1 MSTGLF
7 PLKDQLGRERS
18 GEPGTDSPGRPTP
31 SLAPVLDPG
40 PGPAVRRLAALAA
53 SGHPVRTFLIGVAV
67 AYVAVAGLSILLG
80 LLVTHVILADNGIA
94 SNDESFVGFLSHHRS
109 GGLTDASLAASMMAG
124 GVVLPILV
132 AVFGLAMATLRQWR
146 VGAFL
151 ICALAVESASYRT
164 TTLVIHRPRPA
175 VLRLEHLPVDASY
188 PSGHTAASIA
198 VYCGLALLV
207 TSRIASRSA
216 RVVIWI
222 VAVAVPVFV
231 AFGRMYRGMHHPLD
245 VLGGVALGI
254 TALVA
259 LVLISR
265 VTAAAVTRG
274 RE

>member
-1 MSTGLF
+1 MSTSLS
-7 PLKDQLGRERS
+7 PPKDQLERVGS
-18 GEPGTDSPGRPTP
+18 GGSITDSPDRPPP

-40 PGPAVRRLAALAA
+40 RGAVVRLLAALAA
-53 SGHPVRTFLIGVAV
+53 TGHPVRTFLTGIVV

-80 LLVTHVILADNGIA
+80 LLVTRVILADEGIA
-94 SNDESFVGFLSHHRS
+94 SNDESVVGFLSDHRS
-109 GGLTDASLAASMMAG
+109 AGLTDASLAASMMAG

-132 AVFGLAMATLRQWR
+132 AVFALAMAILRQWR

-151 ICALAVESASYRT
+151 VCALAVESASYRT
-164 TTLVIHRPRPA
+164 TTLVIHRPRPN
-175 VLRLEHLPVDASY
+175 VSRLENLPVDASY

-207 TSRIASRSA
+207 TSRIASRYVRA
-216 RVVIWI
+216 AIWI
-222 VAVAVPVFV
+222 VAVAVPLFV

-245 VLGGVALGI
+245 VLGGAAVGI

-259 LVLISR
+259 LVLVSR
-265 VTAAAVTRG
+265 VTAAAAARG

>member
-1 MSTGLF
+1 MSTGLL
-7 PLKDQLGRERS
+7 PLKDQPGRERS
-18 GEPGTDSPGRPTP
+18 GEPGIESPSRLTP

-40 PGPAVRRLAALAA
+40 PGPAFRRLAALAA
-53 SGHPVRTFLIGVAV
+53 TGHPVRTFLTGVVV

-80 LLVTHVILADNGIA
+80 LLVTRVILADNGIA
-94 SNDESFVGFLSHHRS
+94 SNDESVVGFLSHHRS
-109 GGLTDASLAASMMAG
+109 GGLTAASLAASMMAG

-164 TTLVIHRPRPA
+164 TTLVIHRPRPD

>member
-1 MSTGLF
+1 M
-7 PLKDQLGRERS
+7 
-18 GEPGTDSPGRPTP
+18 
-31 SLAPVLDPG
+31 
-40 PGPAVRRLAALAA
+40 
-53 SGHPVRTFLIGVAV
+53 RTFLTGIVV

-80 LLVTHVILADNGIA
+80 LLVTRVILADEGIA
-94 SNDESFVGFLSHHRS
+94 SNDRSVVGFLVDHRS
-109 GGLTDASLAASMMAG
+109 AGLTDASLAASMMAG

-132 AVFGLAMATLRQWR
+132 AVFALAMAILRQWR

-151 ICALAVESASYRT
+151 VFALAVESASYRT
-164 TTLVIHRPRPA
+164 TTLVIHRPRPN
-175 VLRLEHLPVDASY
+175 VSRLENLPVEASY

-207 TSRIASRSA
+207 TSRIASRSVRA
-216 RVVIWI
+216 AIWI

-245 VLGGVALGI
+245 VLGGAAVGI

-259 LVLISR
+259 LVLVSR
-265 VTAAAVTRG
+265 VTAAAAARG

>member
-1 MSTGLF
+1 MSTGLL
-7 PLKDQLGRERS
+7 PLKDQLGREGS
-18 GEPGTDSPGRPTP
+18 GGPITDSPGRPPP

-40 PGPAVRRLAALAA
+40 RGAAVRLLAALAA
-53 SGHPVRTFLIGVAV
+53 TGHPVRTFLTGIVV

-80 LLVTHVILADNGIA
+80 LLVTRVILADEGIA
-94 SNDESFVGFLSHHRS
+94 SNDRSVVGFLSDHRS
-109 GGLTDASLAASMMAG
+109 AGLTDASLAASMMAG

-132 AVFGLAMATLRQWR
+132 AVFALAMAILRQWR

-151 ICALAVESASYRT
+151 VFALAVESASYRT
-164 TTLVIHRPRPA
+164 TTLVIHRPRPN
-175 VLRLEHLPVDASY
+175 VLRLENLPVDASY

-207 TSRIASRSA
+207 TSRIASRYVRA
-216 RVVIWI
+216 AIWI
-222 VAVAVPVFV
+222 VAVAVPLFV

-245 VLGGVALGI
+245 VLGGAAVGI

-259 LVLISR
+259 LVLVSR
-265 VTAAAVTRG
+265 VTAAAAARG

>member
-1 MSTGLF
+1 MSTGLL
-7 PLKDQLGRERS
+7 PLKDQLGREGS
-18 GEPGTDSPGRPTP
+18 GGPITGSPGRPPP
-31 SLAPVLDPG
+31 SVAPVLDPG
-40 PGPAVRRLAALAA
+40 RGAADRRLAALAA
-53 SGHPVRTFLIGVAV
+53 PGHPVRTFVTGIVV
-67 AYVAVAGLSILLG
+67 AYIAIAGLSVLLG
-80 LLVTHVILADNGIA
+80 LLVTRVILADEGIA
-94 SNDESFVGFLSHHRS
+94 SSDESVIGFLSHHRS
-109 GGLTDASLAASMMAG
+109 AGLTDASLAASMMAG

-164 TTLVIHRPRPA
+164 TTLLIHRPRPN
-175 VLRLEHLPVDASY
+175 VLRLEDLPVNASY

-216 RVVIWI
+216 RTVIWI

-245 VLGGVALGI
+245 VLGGATLGI

-265 VTAAAVTRG
+265 VTAAAAARG